1 MLGHRRGSVHT
12 FNDQPSMRHVRTCSA
27 MRMEAAALPPL
38 AVMAAEIWPRP
49 LAVASALRKIA
60 SASPEVLQAAVLTES
75 GMPNKADGL
84 AATLSI

>member
-1 MLGHRRGSVHT
+1 VLGRRQGNVHI
-12 FNDQPSMRHVRTCSA
+12 FNDQPSMRHIRTCSA

-60 SASPEVLQAAVLTES
+60 SASPEVQQAAL
-75 GMPNKADGL
+75 
-84 AATLSI
+84 LSSAGVPVCIVQVASM